1 MAEAGRGL
9 SEQTLAVI
17 TALQQNEVTERQIYL
32 NLSQRVKKESDR
44 ATLRR
49 IAGEEAKHAETWR
62 RYTNKKLR
70 PQWIKVWFYTLVS
83 IILGYTFTIKIME
96 KGEKVAQRNYGQLIM
111 EVPEAAQI
119 LREEEEHEEALAQ
132 ILREEEEHEE
142 ALIAMLDEDRL
153 QYVGSMV
160 LGLNDALVELTGT
173 LAGLSFALQNN
184 RLVALSGLITGI
196 SATLS
201 MASSEYLSA
210 RSEGSTDAYKSALY
224 TGVMYIFAVV
234 CLVLPYLLYPADQYL
249 AALLTMLA
257 IVVVIILAF
266 TYYISVAKDLPFKKR
281 FTEMATISLSV
292 AVLSFLVGFLV
303 KHFLG
308 IDI

>member
-1 MAEAGRGL
+1 MQENTGISQKTKEIIL
-9 SEQTLAVI
+9 K
-17 TALQQNEVTERQIYL
+17 LQQNEITEQAIYM
-32 NLSQRVKKESDR
+32 NLSKRVKKQTDKEIL
-44 ATLRR
+44 AR
-49 IAGEEAKHAETWR
+49 IGREEGMHSRIWSK
-62 RYTNKKLR
+62 YTNKDLKPQRLR
-70 PQWIKVWFYTLVS
+70 VFIYSLLS
-83 IILGYTFTIKIME
+83 IIFGYTFVIKLME
-96 KGEKVAQRNYGQLIM
+96 KGEKVSKDTYTLLSK
-111 EVPEAAQI
+111 EVPEASKIYLDEQK
-119 LREEEEHEEALAQ
+119 
-132 ILREEEEHEE
+132 HEE
-142 ALIAMLDEDRL
+142 ALIGMLDEDRL

-210 RSEGSTDAYKSALY
+210 RSEGDANAKKSALY
-224 TGVMYIFAVV
+224 TGIMYIFAVIL
-234 CLVLPYLLYPADQYL
+234 LVLPYLVLPNHQYIPAL
-249 AALLTMLA
+249 IAMLL
-257 IVVVIILAF
+257 IVVVIILVF

-281 FTEMATISLSV
+281 FAEMATISLSV
-292 AVLSFLVGFLV
+292 AGLSFVVGILV

>member
-1 MAEAGRGL
+1 MSTSTSGNIL
-9 SEQTLAVI
+9 SEQTLAII
-17 TALQQNEVTERQIYL
+17 TDLQQNEVTERQIYL
-32 NLSQRVKKESDR
+32 NLAKRVKKESDR

-62 RYTNKKLR
+62 RYTNKKLK
-70 PQWIKVWFYTLVS
+70 PQWIKVWFYTIVS
-83 IILGYTFTIKIME
+83 IILGYTFAIKIME
-96 KGEKVAQRNYGQLIM
+96 KGEKVAQQNYGQLLS
-111 EVPEAAQI
+111 EVPEA
-119 LREEEEHEEALAQ
+119 EQ

-184 RLVALSGLITGI
+184 KLVALSGLITGI

-234 CLVLPYLLYPADQYL
+234 FLVLPYLLYPVDQYL
-249 AALLTMLA
+249 AALITMLA
-257 IVVVIILAF
+257 IVVIIIFAF

-281 FTEMATISLSV
+281 FAEMATISLSV
-292 AVLSFLVGFLV
+292 AVLSFLVGFIV
-303 KHFLG
+303 KYFLG

>member
-32 NLSQRVKKESDR
+32 NLSKRVKKESDR

-111 EVPEAAQI
+111 EVPEA
-119 LREEEEHEEALAQ
+119 AQ

>member
-9 SEQTLAVI
+9 SEQTRAVI

-111 EVPEAAQI
+111 EVPEA
-119 LREEEEHEEALAQ
+119 AQ

>member
-1 MAEAGRGL
+1 MENIKAISESTREAIL
-9 SEQTLAVI
+9 K
-17 TALQQNEVTERQIYL
+17 LQQNEITEQAIYM
-32 NLSQRVKKESDR
+32 NLSKRVKKTSDKEI
-44 ATLRR
+44 LQH
-49 IAGEEAKHAETWR
+49 IAREEKIHSKIWKK
-62 RYTNKKLR
+62 YTNKDLKPER
-70 PQWIKVWFYTLVS
+70 FKVLLYSLLS
-83 IILGYTFTIKIME
+83 IILGYTFVIKIME
-96 KGEKVAQRNYGQLIM
+96 KGEVISQSKYALLRE
-111 EVPEAAQI
+111 EVPEANKVYEDEQK
-119 LREEEEHEEALAQ
+119 
-132 ILREEEEHEE
+132 HEE
-142 ALIAMLDEDRL
+142 ALISMLDEDRL

-210 RSEGSTDAYKSALY
+210 RSEGSSNAKKSALY

-234 CLVLPYLLYPADQYL
+234 LLVLPYLIFPGHKYL
-249 AALLTMLA
+249 HALITML
-257 IVVVIILAF
+257 IVVVIIILAF

-281 FTEMATISLSV
+281 FLEMATISLSV
-292 AVLSFLVGFLV
+292 AGLSFIVGILV

>member
-1 MAEAGRGL
+1 MMNSNTQI
-9 SEQTLAVI
+9 SEKTRKTILK
-17 TALQQNEVTERQIYL
+17 LQQNEITEHAIYM
-32 NLSQRVKKESDR
+32 NLSKRVKKKSVKEI
-44 ATLRR
+44 LQR
-49 IAGEEAKHAETWR
+49 IGREEKMHSKLWSK
-62 RYTNKKLR
+62 YTNKDLK
-70 PQWIKVWFYTLVS
+70 PEKFKVFIYSLLS
-83 IILGYTFTIKIME
+83 ILLGYTFVIKIME
-96 KGEKVAQRNYGQLIM
+96 KGEAISLNKYELLM
-111 EVPEAAQI
+111 DEVPEANKVYLDEQK
-119 LREEEEHEEALAQ
+119 HEK
-132 ILREEEEHEE
+132 
-142 ALIAMLDEDRL
+142 ALIEMLDEDRL

-210 RSEGSTDAYKSALY
+210 RSEGNSDAKKSAFY
-224 TGVMYIFAVV
+224 TGVMYIFAVIL
-234 CLVLPYLLYPADQYL
+234 LVLPYIVFPSHKYIH
-249 AALLTMLA
+249 ALITML
-257 IVVVIILAF
+257 ITVVIIILAF

-281 FTEMATISLSV
+281 FIEMSTISLSV
-292 AVLSFLVGFLV
+292 AALSFIVGVLV

>member
-1 MAEAGRGL
+1 MADVSNAL
-9 SEQTLAVI
+9 SEKTLTII
-17 TALQQNEVTERQIYL
+17 TGLQQNEVTERQIYL
-32 NLSQRVKKESDR
+32 NLARRVGKESDK

-49 IAGEEAKHAETWR
+49 IAGEEGKHAETWH
-62 RYTNKKLR
+62 RYTNKRLK
-70 PQWIKVWFYTLVS
+70 PQWLKVWFYTVVS
-83 IILGYTFTIKIME
+83 LILGYTFTIKIME
-96 KGEKVAQRNYGQLIM
+96 KGEKVAQSNYADLIA
-111 EVPEAAQI
+111 EVPEA
-119 LREEEEHEEALAQ
+119 ET

-184 RLVALSGLITGI
+184 RIVALSGLITGI

-210 RSEGSTDAYKSALY
+210 RSEGNADAVKSALY
-224 TGVMYIFAVV
+224 TGIMYIFAVV
-234 CLVLPYLLYPADQYL
+234 FLVLPYLLYPADQYL
-249 AALLTMLA
+249 GALFTMLLIVIA
-257 IVVVIILAF
+257 IIFAF
-266 TYYISVAKDLPFKKR
+266 TYYISVAKDLPFRKR
-281 FTEMATISLSV
+281 FLEMAAISLSV
-292 AVLSFLVGFLV
+292 AVLSFAVGFAI

-308 IDI
+308 FDI